1 MFNKLKQFKD
11 LKDQAKH
18 MERELATVHSQG
30 DAAWGKVKVTVDGN
44 RDMIAIEIDPAM
56 LSTDNKVKLEEAV
69 KDAHKDAIKK
79 LQFKLAKKI
88 QEMGGMDMLK
98 NLAG

>member
-11 LKDQAKH
+11 LKSQAKH
-18 MERELATVHSQG
+18 MESELATVLSEG
-30 DAAWGKVKVTVDGN
+30 ESAWGKVKVTVDGN
-44 RDMIAIEIDPAM
+44 RDMQKVYIDPSM
-56 LSTDNKVKLEEAV
+56 LADKSKLEEAI

-79 LQFKLAKKI
+79 MQFKLAKKI

-98 NLAG
+98 NLGG

>member
-11 LKDQAKH
+11 LKHQAKH
-18 MERELATVHSQG
+18 METELATVLSTG
-30 DAAWGKVKVTVDGN
+30 EAAWGKVKIVVDGN
-44 RDMIAIEIDPAM
+44 RDMVSVEIDPSM
-56 LSTDNKVKLEEAV
+56 LSDKNRLEESV

-98 NLAG
+98 NLGG